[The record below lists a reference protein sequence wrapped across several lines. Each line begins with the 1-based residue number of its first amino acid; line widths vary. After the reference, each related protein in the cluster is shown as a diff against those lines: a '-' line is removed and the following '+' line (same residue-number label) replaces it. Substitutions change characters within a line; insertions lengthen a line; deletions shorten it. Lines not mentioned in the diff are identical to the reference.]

1 MTTEQPGDGR
11 EHMAEVVPLRA
22 ADGHTET
29 GLAEAGSPASL
40 DTGGTGQARRLP
52 VIPGHLR
59 RDRIG
64 QTIGEAMGLHW
75 YKARYHGVRIP
86 VYAALAVWYAVR
98 GTRRLTGRLLTWWHW
113 TDGFLLESMAVAA
126 GRPGHYDAM
135 NAHRE
140 GKKTR
145 GTRGR
150 IVAVCAA
157 VAVAV
162 LLAMVRW
169 LPWWGWLAAAVIGV
183 RVLAR
188 HGAPQGQPIIRA
200 AIVPTAYQP
209 PTPEVITR
217 ALGSLGIAAVNA
229 VIKDGPGLTFVSD
242 VHRDGDGW
250 GADIDLPHG
259 VTASDIIRRRE
270 ALASGLRRPHSA
282 TWPEA
287 VPDEHAG
294 RLYLWVGRHDLSKAK
309 PVPYPLLKT
318 GTADV
323 FGQVPFAANPRG
335 QGVGAPLFET
345 NWVVGAAPGQGKT
358 TTVRVL
364 NCGAALDVVCDLW
377 IHELAGAGDLEPL
390 AQVCH
395 RYVSGLDDEAIAYVA
410 ESVRLLRAEVD
421 RRGPAL
427 KALPREVRP
436 DGKLTRELASQ
447 RRLRLRPIA
456 ATFDEIQN
464 AIMHPAYGAQIAE
477 GLAYVER
484 LGRKLGIF
492 LILSTQRP
500 DGDALPPKIRDLAT
514 VRFCLKVPDQVSNDM
529 ILGTGAYKA
538 GYRASEFRPKIDAGL
553 GWFKGEGDPQ
563 AVRTY
568 YLDLNDTARI
578 AARARAM
585 RETAGVLSGYALGE
599 TPDEQARSFAADVLT
614 IFGEAD
620 KLHCETITARLR
632 EHLPGG
638 YADITPQAVASQLRA
653 LGIPVK
659 KLREPGAAGV
669 RAGCERTAVQHAA
682 QTRETGDA

>member
-29 GLAEAGSPASL
+29 GLAEAGGPAYL
-40 DTGGTGQARRLP
+40 DTGGTGEARRLP

-59 RDRIG
+59 RDRIR
-64 QTIGEAMGLHW
+64 QTISEAMGLHW
-75 YKARYHGVRIP
+75 YKARYHGARTP

-183 RVLAR
+183 RALAR

-200 AIVPTAYQP
+200 AVVPTAYQP

-229 VIKDGPGLTFVSD
+229 VIKDGPGISFVSD

-294 RLYLWVGRHDLSKAK
+294 RLYLWVGAAR
-309 PVPYPLLKT
+309 PVQDQAGPYPLLRT

-323 FGQVPFAANPRG
+323 FASVPFAANPRG

-345 NWVVGAAPGQGKT
+345 NWVIGAAPGQGKT
-358 TTVRVL
+358 TAVRVL
-364 NCGAALDVVCDLW
+364 SCG
-377 IHELAGAGDLEPL
+377 
-390 AQVCH
+390 
-395 RYVSGLDDEAIAYVA
+395 
-410 ESVRLLRAEVD
+410 
-421 RRGPAL
+421 RR
-427 KALPREVRP
+427 
-436 DGKLTRELASQ
+436 
-447 RRLRLRPIA
+447 
-456 ATFDEIQN
+456 
-464 AIMHPAYGAQIAE
+464 
-477 GLAYVER
+477 
-484 LGRKLGIF
+484 
-492 LILSTQRP
+492 
-500 DGDALPPKIRDLAT
+500 
-514 VRFCLKVPDQVSNDM
+514 
-529 ILGTGAYKA
+529 
-538 GYRASEFRPKIDAGL
+538 
-553 GWFKGEGDPQ
+553 
-563 AVRTY
+563 
-568 YLDLNDTARI
+568 
-578 AARARAM
+578 
-585 RETAGVLSGYALGE
+585 
-599 TPDEQARSFAADVLT
+599 
-614 IFGEAD
+614 
-620 KLHCETITARLR
+620 
-632 EHLPGG
+632 PGC
-638 YADITPQAVASQLRA
+638 
-653 LGIPVK
+653 
-659 KLREPGAAGV
+659 GV
-669 RAGCERTAVQHAA
+669 RSVDSRAGRCR
-682 QTRETGDA
+682 